1 MQQYFKQDM
10 RLFKR
15 LLQKQNEL
23 LALNLEG
30 LTVCAL
36 VHRRV
41 SLVRTYVDFVQR
53 AIIFLSA
60 MEFTLRYAAADC
72 MVRFTCHNHS
82 PPYGISITSGQMFYS
97 Q

>member
-1 MQQYFKQDM
+1 MQQCFKQDR

-15 LLQKQNEL
+15 LLQKLNE

-41 SLVRTYVDFVQR
+41 SLVRTYVDFIQR
-53 AIIFLSA
+53 AILFLPA
-60 MEFTLRYAAADC
+60 VELALRYAAADC